1 MKLIFTKKTLNPS
14 PFSISKLNNLE
25 GSKHQN
31 FETLKI
37 NSRLDKLIDLPIS
50 GKDLFNN

>member
-1 MKLIFTKKTLNPS
+1 MKLIFTKKKLNPS

-31 FETLKI
+31 FDTLKL
-37 NSRLDKLIDLPIS
+37 NSRLDKLIDSPIS
-50 GKDLFNN
+50 GKDLINN